1 MHAVVI
7 TSKAAFSLTDR
18 LGREF
23 SVYRQ
28 AIRTYNPG
36 FGPSSHLPTDHPVAT
51 AARIADWG
59 GNAGTTFA
67 DFLIEQTLRITRPR
81 DVLEKEQPSFQHVKR
96 IAAHRARESATAEG
110 QGDAEL
116 LRLADEELR
125 AAKQE
130 AEASLELAI
139 NADVERQHALSEL
152 RQIKAS
158 YMAIQ
163 TRLDAVL
170 SEGPKRTVPPKLESH
185 EEIENWVRIHLEWP
199 SGIAS
204 KGYQGFS
211 RLRLQGPNSCLQ
223 FSPDDA

>member
-139 NADVERQHALSEL
+139 NADGNTPCQNYVRS
-152 RQIKAS
+152 RRVIWR
-158 YMAIQ
+158 Y
-163 TRLDAVL
+163 RRVL
-170 SEGPKRTVPPKLESH
+170 MRCFRRAP
-185 EEIENWVRIHLEWP
+185 EEDC
-199 SGIAS
+199 A
-204 KGYQGFS
+204 
-211 RLRLQGPNSCLQ
+211 
-223 FSPDDA
+223 A